1 MLIHIHT
8 TDSHLLSLPLS
19 SLRSMAWRLS
29 KPKPPKPQD
38 AAASHS
44 AALLPESSLPE
55 VRRDFYLEH
64 PRVASLTAEEADAI
78 RTAMDVRVH
87 FEGSMASDPCP
98 NPVDSFLEGSFP
110 QYVLDALDA
119 AGITEPT
126 PIQRQSF
133 PIAMRGLDL
142 VGLAA
147 TGSGKT
153 LAYLLPA
160 LVHVNA
166 QPPSYDGD
174 GPLALVL
181 APTRELAV
189 QIHEE
194 CVRFGHPCGVRTA
207 CIYGGVPKG
216 TQVLA
221 LSKAP
226 EIVVATPG
234 RLTDLLNA
242 RRTEMSRCTF
252 LVIDE
257 ADRMLDLGFEP
268 QASATTLP

>member
-1 MLIHIHT
+1 
-8 TDSHLLSLPLS
+8 
-19 SLRSMAWRLS
+19 MAWRFS

-38 AAASHS
+38 AAAASHGS
-44 AALLPESSLPE
+44 AALLGSLPESSLTE

-78 RTAMDVRVH
+78 RTAMDVCVH
-87 FEGSMASDPCP
+87 FEGSAQASEPCP

-133 PIAMRGLDL
+133 PIAMRGVDL

-216 TQVLA
+216 PQVMA
-221 LSKAP
+221 LKKAP
-226 EIVVATPG
+226 EVVVATPG
-234 RLTDLLNA
+234 RLRDLLHA
-242 RRTEMSRCTF
+242 RKTEMSRCTY

-268 QASATTLP
+268 QVCVHLARTPEAAVVTPT